1 MSKVFDSVS
10 NLLNEKLVQVALV
23 GAILYYIL
31 ASPTVFDLVK
41 GMLDKVFGLVGITL
55 ELDGMKLVLFHSVVF
70 GLLLYLSAKY
80 LLGPVVGLLKK

>member
-70 GLLLYLSAKY
+70 GLLLNLSAKY